1 MFHIIKRELNERML
15 VTRKLANHVRSL
27 DPEGLP
33 LAATFKGL
41 TFVQLYAT
49 YEHVVRGSV
58 QSMLSSI
65 SAETPEYRHLK
76 AHVLSLALD
85 ARFEATSN
93 CGPRRR
99 WETRIAL
106 LEEATSANPASA
118 IPDTAFP
125 SDGSHYRVR
134 QLQTIWR
141 VFGIAEPVVP
151 ESKHNGRIEELVENR
166 NAIAHGRSTA
176 EEVGRRYSDPDISD
190 CIDDIDAICLHILTT
205 VHMHYQQQ
213 GHRADTPSPAV

>member
-1 MFHIIKRELNERML
+1 MFHIIQRELGERML
-15 VTRKLANHVRSL
+15 VARNFATHVHSL
-27 DPEGLP
+27 EMAGLP

-41 TFVQLYAT
+41 TFVQLYAC
-49 YEHVVRGSV
+49 YEYVVRGSV
-58 QSMLSSI
+58 QAMLSAI
-65 SAETPEYRHLK
+65 SAESPEFRQLK

-106 LEEATSANPASA
+106 LDEATSANPASA

-141 VFGIAEPVVP
+141 VFGITEPVVP
-151 ESKHNGRIEELVENR
+151 EPKHNGRIDELVENR
-166 NAIAHGRSTA
+166 NAVAHGRRTA
-176 EEVGRRYSDPDISD
+176 EEVGRRYSHQDISD
-190 CIDDIDAICLHILTT
+190 RIDDIDAICLHVLTT
-205 VHMHYQQQ
+205 VHAHYQQQ
-213 GHRADTPSPAV
+213 GHRTAPSTSAA